1 MIQLYVNLTRDKTM
15 KKQFLFWLVVTAL
28 SIISPATAQ
37 ENERQGA
44 GGSGDFVDV
53 LIMLLEAGA
62 DPNARDENGW
72 TPLHYAAWDNNP
84 DVITVLV
91 EAGIDPNARELDGW
105 TPLHIAAGLS
115 DNPDVIT
122 RLIDSGADLEA
133 RDVDGWTPLHFAAR
147 FNDNSDVFIRLIALG
162 ADDKAKTDE
171 GETVWELAGW
181 KMAMQVDMT
190 MTYDPAKK
198 PWDMVLSGPEI
209 SAFIAMA
216 YAPCSDEK
224 LDEYTLFN
232 PGCDENSIAFAP
244 LHLLV
249 PMDGTEMPD
258 LLS

>member
-105 TPLHIAAGLS
+105 TPLH
-115 DNPDVIT
+115 
-122 RLIDSGADLEA
+122 
-133 RDVDGWTPLHFAAR
+133 FAAR
-147 FNDNSDVFIRLIALG
+147 FNDNSDVYIRLIALG

-232 PGCDENSIAFAP
+232 LNFIPHISR
-244 LHLLV
+244 L
-249 PMDGTEMPD
+249 
-258 LLS
+258 